1 MKTIEF
7 KPDGQSTIIIPAL
20 SPADEATRNDV
31 LLEVL
36 PLIFHKLKNKL
47 TPILGYTQILMSRGC
62 DDYARER
69 LGRIENNTNELSEA
83 LNKLKDYSQPG
94 PCRLQPADLG
104 SLLASMAAEWQGVAT
119 AAQARVILE
128 LAPGLPEPALHGGR
142 MRVLLLSLANN
153 ASLALQ
159 ARAAGEREIRISTRL
174 AGDSLKLTM
183 RDNGRGMDEEEM
195 ASIWTPFYAHFPGR
209 AGLGL
214 VLCEKIIAD
223 HGAACAV
230 RSQPGEFSSFEI
242 AFPLAKNDKKAK
254 KPSPS

>member
-7 KPDGQSTIIIPAL
+7 KPDGQSTMIPPDVSANDD
-20 SPADEATRNDV
+20 AVRNE
-31 LLEVL
+31 LLFEVL

-47 TPILGYTQILMSRGC
+47 TPILGYTQILMARAC

-69 LGRIENNTNELSEA
+69 LGRIENNTNELSDS
-83 LNKLKDYSQPG
+83 LNKLKDSFQAG
-94 PCRLQPADLG
+94 PCRLQPTDLG
-104 SLLASMAAEWQGVAT
+104 SLLASMAADWQGVAT

-128 LAPGLPEPALHGGR
+128 LAPGLPEPALHNGR
-142 MRVLLLSLANN
+142 MRVLLLSLADN

-183 RDNGRGMDEEEM
+183 RDSGRGMDEEEM
-195 ASIWTPFYAHFPGR
+195 AGIWAPFYAQFPGR

-223 HGAACAV
+223 HGAACEV
-230 RSQPGEFSSFEI
+230 SSQPGEFSCFEI

-254 KPSPS
+254 NLSQS

>member
-7 KPDGQSTIIIPAL
+7 KPDGKSTIIIPAL
-20 SPADEATRNDV
+20 SPADEAARNEV
-31 LLEVL
+31 FLEVL

-47 TPILGYTQILMSRGC
+47 TPILGYTQILMTRGC

-69 LGRIENNTNELSEA
+69 LGRIERNTNELSEA
-83 LNKLKDYSQPG
+83 LNTLKDYFQPG
-94 PCRLQPADLG
+94 PCRLQPTDLG
-104 SLLASMAAEWQGVAT
+104 SLLASMAADWQSVAT

-128 LAPGLPEPALHGGR
+128 LAPGLPEPALDSGR
-142 MRVLLLSLANN
+142 LRVLLLCLAGN

-159 ARAAGEREIRISTRL
+159 ARTAGEREIRVSTRL

-183 RDNGRGMDEEEM
+183 RDSGHGMDEEEM
-195 ASIWTPFYAHFPGR
+195 ASIWTPFFAHFPGR

-230 RSQPGEFSSFEI
+230 SSQPSEFSCFEI
-242 AFPLAKNDKKAK
+242 AFPLAKHDEKAK
-254 KPSPS
+254 NRSQS